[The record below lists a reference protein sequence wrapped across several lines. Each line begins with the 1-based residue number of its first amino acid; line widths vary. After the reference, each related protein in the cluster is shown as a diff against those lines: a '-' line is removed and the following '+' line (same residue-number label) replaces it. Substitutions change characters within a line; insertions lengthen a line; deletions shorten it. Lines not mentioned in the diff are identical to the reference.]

1 MGSLIMD
8 IRNEVVQDEKRIR
21 PYVRQTIL
29 EYSPALSQ
37 QSGAEVYCKLENL
50 QHTGSFKFRGA
61 MNKLLSLTDAVRSK
75 GVVAASTGNHGAA
88 VAYSMQKLDTPG
100 LIFVPENADP
110 SKLAIIKQSGAEVRF
125 FGSDCAETEVHARQY
140 AVQKGMS
147 YVSPYNDLQIIGGQ
161 GTIGLELETQLDTID
176 AAFISLGGG
185 GLISGIAGY
194 LKHANP
200 SIEIVG
206 CSPENSQVMIQSLEA
221 GRIVDIPSLPTLS
234 DGTAGGIEEGAITF
248 EFCQKL
254 VDTYLIVTEDEIRAS
269 LLLFMHTHH
278 MMIEGAAAV
287 AIASFMKVHE
297 QYRNKTV
304 VLLICGANIG
314 LETLKQVLQEPQD

>member
-1 MGSLIMD
+1 MD
-8 IRNEVVQDEKRIR
+8 IRNEVVQAEKRIR